1 MVAVVVEMDM
11 RIVRLLV
18 LIFMIAIIVDMQ
30 LVRIEKKH

>member
-1 MVAVVVEMDM
+1 MVAVVAEMDM

-18 LIFMIAIIVDMQ
+18 LIFMMALFVDMQ